1 VTEKIIEIR
10 NATVYRGSAK
20 VFENLSLEIIKG
32 NNTAIIGPNGA
43 GKTTLLKL
51 LSREL
56 YPIYR

>member
-1 VTEKIIEIR
+1 MTEKIIEIR

-43 GKTTLLKL
+43 GKTT
-51 LSREL
+51 
-56 YPIYR
+56 